1 MYTDGGVGTVS
12 PAQSAHFATY
22 AQGNKTLVVPMEDQ
36 PLYTHDWIGLRELD
50 EKGGLEL
57 EHCPGEHMDLDGGDC
72 GMRMVR
78 DWVGWAR

>member
-1 MYTDGGVGTVS
+1 
-12 PAQSAHFATY
+12 
-22 AQGNKTLVVPMEDQ
+22 MEDQ

-50 EKGGLEL
+50 EKGGLKL